1 MLPGVGAGLRRF
13 LLVVA
18 FLGGACCAASAAA
31 YDDFARGMSANLQDD
46 PALAVTSFSAALAA
60 GDLNPA
66 LLPAAY
72 RGRAI
77 AYLRQGQ
84 CKSASGDLDE
94 YIRLKPGDVQGLELR
109 GRAHACFGDM
119 RGAEAD
125 LSQAISVQS
134 SDNLHFARGL
144 VRWRLQDFAGSAGD
158 FANVIAAQPHN
169 GNAVLWLELAR
180 ARGGIL
186 DPKIGEQDLHNID
199 SYDWPAPLIKMFIG
213 DAKPEDVTA
222 AALQGDA
229 NVVAGHQCE
238 ANFYI
243 AEWWLAQKDAVSA
256 KPLLEAAVKNC
267 PKNFIEADAARS
279 ELGAIK

>member
-1 MLPGVGAGLRRF
+1 MPVLAICGVPRRISRKRFQCNRAKTSTLRAVWCAGGCRT
-13 LLVVA
+13 
-18 FLGGACCAASAAA
+18 S
-31 YDDFARGMSANLQDD
+31 
-46 PALAVTSFSAALAA
+46 PALPVTSPTSS
-60 GDLNPA
+60 
-66 LLPAAY
+66 LPS
-72 RGRAI
+72 RI
-77 AYLRQGQ
+77 TETP
-84 CKSASGDLDE
+84 SSG
-94 YIRLKPGDVQGLELR
+94 
-109 GRAHACFGDM
+109 
-119 RGAEAD
+119 
-125 LSQAISVQS
+125 S
-134 SDNLHFARGL
+134 SL
-144 VRWRLQDFAGSAGD
+144 
-158 FANVIAAQPHN
+158 
-169 GNAVLWLELAR
+169 R

-186 DPKIGEQDLHNID
+186 DPKIGEQDLHSID